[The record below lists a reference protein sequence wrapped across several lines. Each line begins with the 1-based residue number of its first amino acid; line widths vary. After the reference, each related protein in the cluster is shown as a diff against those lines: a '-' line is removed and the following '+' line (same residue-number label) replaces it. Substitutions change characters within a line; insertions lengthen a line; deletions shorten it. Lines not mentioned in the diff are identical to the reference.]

1 MLGFSGN
8 IFFHSFSLQ
17 PLLKKKSETG
27 QMRHS
32 GAEIDPVATFLLH
45 FPKQILYIAII
56 LALEHKYIQT
66 FIRINNHEDPLCT
79 ISSFRRNS
87 TVTNHVKKNCR
98 QKYTLWYWQYW
109 NFRNC
114 SEISDFWFSLKKWLK
129 YQQCDPSQNPTNHP
143 KNLILT
149 YQFCCTKMKQF

>member
-1 MLGFSGN
+1 
-8 IFFHSFSLQ
+8 
-17 PLLKKKSETG
+17 
-27 QMRHS
+27 MRHS

-87 TVTNHVKKNCR
+87 TVTIHVKKTAGKNTLYGIDNTENSETVL
-98 QKYTLWYWQYW
+98 KYQ
-109 NFRNC
+109 
-114 SEISDFWFSLKKWLK
+114 ISDF
-129 YQQCDPSQNPTNHP
+129 P
-143 KNLILT
+143 
-149 YQFCCTKMKQF
+149 